1 MVSATPTLY
10 RQTPTH
16 FLECAGRA
24 VYLRGCEC
32 DHMTNHHRAVSD
44 FVHLELLPLGKVL
57 RVKRATPLQDVLFAH
72 GVEFPCGGRGRCKG
86 CKIKVLAGTLPITEE
101 DKQKLSGAELV
112 EGWRLACRARAES
125 DLKIELAQ
133 WEAAILTDDSVFAFT
148 PRDGW
153 GIAVDLGTTTIVAQL
168 VDLRTGHVLAVRT
181 ALNAQAKC
189 GADIMSRVEVAVAR
203 QGQLTL
209 EKLVRKQI
217 GGLIQD
223 LLAAAGDTARE
234 VESVVLVGNTVMHH
248 LFCGISLEP
257 LAQYPFEPVSPGLHV
272 LDSAELGW
280 SLPGKPTVRFLPCLG
295 SFVGSDILAG
305 LLATKLDESEKLA
318 ALIDLGTNG
327 EIVVG
332 NRERML
338 CASTAAG
345 PAFEGARISMG
356 MRAATGAIS
365 EVHVRDGQ
373 LECRVLGNAAPR
385 GICGSGLVDAV
396 AAGLELGWISA
407 KGRLANGDSLVLAGP
422 VSLNQ
427 WDIRELQL
435 AKGAIAAGLR
445 ILLEQWGATADDLTQ
460 VFLAGAFGNYIN
472 HTSARRIG
480 LLDFAADKVRPAGN
494 TALLGA
500 KLALFSLP
508 RARRRLPADSRQGE
522 ACAAE
527 RRRAVSRNVRRGN
540 GLPGRVGCRLE
551 ERRGVGRGINV
562 RPSGPAYYTINCEQ
576 PATGTHPGLPL

>member
-1 MVSATPTLY
+1 MS
-10 RQTPTH
+10 
-16 FLECAGRA
+16 E
-24 VYLRGCEC
+24 
-32 DHMTNHHRAVSD
+32 
-44 FVHLELLPLGKVL
+44 FVHIELLPLGKVL
-57 RVKRATPLQDVLFAH
+57 RVKRRTPLQDVLFAH

-86 CKIKVLAGTLPITEE
+86 CRIKVLAGSLPITEE
-101 DKQKLSGAELV
+101 DKQKLSAAELA
-112 EGWRLACRARAES
+112 EGWRLACRARAET

-148 PRDGW
+148 PREGL

-168 VDLRTGHVLAVRT
+168 IDLQNGHVLAVRA

-189 GADIMSRVEVAVAR
+189 GADIMSRVEAAVAR
-203 QGQLTL
+203 GGQRTL
-209 EKLVRKQI
+209 QNLVRKQI
-217 GGLIQD
+217 GRLT
-223 LLAAAGDTARE
+223 LELVTAGSGAGRE
-234 VESVVLVGNTVMHH
+234 IESVVVVGNTVMHH
-248 LFCGISLEP
+248 LFCGIDLEP
-257 LAQYPFEPVSPGLHV
+257 LSHYPFEAVSPGLQV
-272 LDSAELGW
+272 FEAAELGW
-280 SLPGKPTVRFLPCLG
+280 SLPGNPAVRFLPCLG

-305 LLATKLDESEKLA
+305 LLATKLHESERLA

-365 EVHVRDGQ
+365 EVRVREGM
-373 LECRVLGNAAPR
+373 LECRVLGNVTPR

-396 AAGLELGWISA
+396 AVGLELGWISS
-407 KGRLANGDSLVLAGP
+407 KGRLANGASLALAAT

-427 WDIRELQL
+427 WDVREVQL

-445 ILLEQWGATADDLTQ
+445 ILLEQWGATKDDVAQ

-472 HTSARRIG
+472 YSSARRIG
-480 LLDFAADKVRPAGN
+480 LLDFPAEKVRPAGN

-508 RARRRLPADSRQGE
+508 EHHGAYPQMLAKVRHVSLSADARFQETFVEEMVFPEVGPYG
-522 ACAAE
+522 
-527 RRRAVSRNVRRGN
+527 AVVDKAGD
-540 GLPGRVGCRLE
+540 
-551 ERRGVGRGINV
+551 
-562 RPSGPAYYTINCEQ
+562 
-576 PATGTHPGLPL
+576 